1 MSRFLKLDRRSESKL
16 ALRIGSFIAVTLA
29 LLLLL
34 CPSLPAQTQD
44 VKNPVVGDPKE
55 IEQGA
60 FLFRS
65 NCALCHGLA
74 ARGGSRGPDLTRGV
88 WNHGGT
94 DAEIFSTIL
103 HGIPGTLMPANDL
116 TDLETWQVVAY
127 LRTVAPAAAA
137 PVAGNRAE
145 GEKIFSGDGNCS
157 LCHMVAGKG
166 GRVGPDLTTVGSRR
180 SPIFLAEK
188 IRDPNKH
195 LSPGPLDPAREWP
208 LDAEAVT
215 VVTKDGKTIRG
226 VLRNEDSF
234 SIQLMDLDEQLH
246 SLQKKDLREI
256 THEGKSLMPEYNE
269 DLLNPEQ
276 LRDLVAYLDGLR
288 GSPAEPKKP

>member
-1 MSRFLKLDRRSESKL
+1 MQGLLKLDHHSEFRL
-16 ALRIGSFIAVTLA
+16 AGGIGFFAAIMIA
-29 LLLLL
+29 LLLLAP
-34 CPSLPAQTQD
+34 PSLQSQTQD
-44 VKNPVVGDPKE
+44 VKNPVAGDPKE

-88 WNHGGT
+88 WNHGGS
-94 DAEIFSTIL
+94 DAAIFNTIL
-103 HGIPGTLMPANDL
+103 HGLPGTLMPANDL

-127 LRTVAPAAAA
+127 LRTVAPAAGA
-137 PVAGNRAE
+137 PVAGNLAE
-145 GEKIFSGDGNCS
+145 GQKIFSGDGNCS
-157 LCHMVAGKG
+157 LCHMVGGKG

-234 SIQLMDLDEQLH
+234 SIQLMDLDEQLQL
-246 SLQKKDLREI
+246 LQKKDLREI

-269 DLLNPEQ
+269 DLLNPDQ
-276 LRDLVAYLDGLR
+276 LRDLVAYLDSLR
-288 GSPAEPKKP
+288 GSPAEQKKP

>member
-1 MSRFLKLDRRSESKL
+1 MQGLLKLDHHSEFRL
-16 ALRIGSFIAVTLA
+16 AGGIGFFAAIMLA
-29 LLLLL
+29 LLLLAP
-34 CPSLPAQTQD
+34 PSLHSQTQD
-44 VKNPVVGDPKE
+44 VKNPVAGDPKE
-55 IEQGA
+55 IDQGA

-88 WNHGGT
+88 WNHGGS
-94 DAEIFSTIL
+94 DAAIFNTIL
-103 HGIPGTLMPANDL
+103 HGLPGTLMPANDL

-137 PVAGNRAE
+137 PVAGNLAE
-145 GEKIFSGDGNCS
+145 GQKIFSGDGNCS
-157 LCHMVAGKG
+157 LCHMVGGKG

-215 VVTKDGKTIRG
+215 VVTKNGKPIRG

-234 SIQLMDLDEQLH
+234 SIQLMDLDEQLQL
-246 SLQKKDLREI
+246 LQKKDLREI

-269 DLLNPEQ
+269 DLLNPDQ
-276 LRDLVAYLDGLR
+276 LRDLVAYLDSLR
-288 GSPAEPKKP
+288 GSPAEQKKP

>member
-1 MSRFLKLDRRSESKL
+1 MARLLKLDRISEFRLSGGIRFL
-16 ALRIGSFIAVTLA
+16 AAIALA

-44 VKNPVVGDPKE
+44 VKNPVAGDPKE

-88 WNHGGT
+88 WNHGGS
-94 DAEIFSTIL
+94 DAAIFNTIL
-103 HGIPGTLMPANDL
+103 RGIPGTLMPANDL

-127 LRTVAPAAAA
+127 LRTVAAAAAA
-137 PVAGNRAE
+137 PVAGNRIE
-145 GEKIFSGDGNCS
+145 GEKIFSGDGTCT
-157 LCHMVAGKG
+157 LCHMVGGKG
-166 GRVGPDLTTVGSRR
+166 GRAGPDLTAVGSRR
-180 SPIFLAEK
+180 SPTFLAEK

-195 LSPGPLDPAREWP
+195 LSPGALDPAREWP

-215 VVTKDGKTIRG
+215 VVTKDGKTFRG

-234 SIQLMDLDEQLH
+234 SLQFMDLDEQLH
-246 SLQKKDLREI
+246 SFQKNDMREL

-269 DLLNPEQ
+269 DLLNPDQ

-288 GSPAEPKKP
+288 GTAAEQKKP